1 MATSE
6 DAWTPTM
13 GVPHESSGRNITSN
27 VTHEIIEFDSKKVYL
42 DYDVYP
48 CGKIP
53 NHKEKKKSQDRR
65 DKVAKSKGKV
75 GTRTTMRNTFEH

>member
-48 CGKIP
+48 CGKSQTT
-53 NHKEKKKSQDRR
+53 KKKKISQDRR